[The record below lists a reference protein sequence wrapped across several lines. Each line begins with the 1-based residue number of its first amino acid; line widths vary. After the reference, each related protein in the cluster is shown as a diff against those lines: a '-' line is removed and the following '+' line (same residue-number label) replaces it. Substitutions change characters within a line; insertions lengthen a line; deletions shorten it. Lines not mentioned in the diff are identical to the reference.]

1 MLVPVFYFY
10 LKYSDESVNEN
21 PYTLDL
27 SRADLVSS
35 DSHYKL
41 EQRLINQDREMNDVD
56 LSEY

>member
-41 EQRLINQDREMNDVD
+41 EQRLLNQDREMNDVD